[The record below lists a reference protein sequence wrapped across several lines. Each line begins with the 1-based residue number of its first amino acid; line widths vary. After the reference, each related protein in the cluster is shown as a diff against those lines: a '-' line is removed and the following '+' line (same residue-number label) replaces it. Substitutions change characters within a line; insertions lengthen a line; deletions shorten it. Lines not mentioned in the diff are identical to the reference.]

1 MTSLVGPVRWN
12 GFCAC
17 DITFAV
23 RFSCPVWART
33 CGFRPQHLYCPS
45 TVKSSTLRSCP
56 AFLDDASILFSMSCF
71 LVRPKHGQPLALWS
85 VEWHL
90 EQDRFALVVTSL
102 NRNVSFPLD
111 GLTLPVYPHSVCSCP
126 EPPRVTSPHWML
138 VICRVAG
145 KGHPISI
152 IFSMRLS
159 WIAGDI
165 VPFQKPESSW
175 QGSWRVVTPFH
186 FLCVNA
192 LINLWRVH
200 MSFRYWLIRIS
211 QSLSSSPSCWINHRA
226 VLPALTLC
234 LLSDINRMLMAVC

>member
-1 MTSLVGPVRWN
+1 MMCHTDDEFGWTCQMKRFLRMWYYFCCAFLMSCLGKNLWVSSPAFVLSLNGQVLNIEKLSCFSGWRLNTVFNELLSGQTKARTSPSIMISWMTFGTRP
-12 GFCAC
+12 FCFGGYVPKQEC
-17 DITFAV
+17 VISTWWFDIT
-23 RFSCPVWART
+23 C
-33 CGFRPQHLYCPS
+33 
-45 TVKSSTLRSCP
+45 
-56 AFLDDASILFSMSCF
+56 
-71 LVRPKHGQPLALWS
+71 
-85 VEWHL
+85 
-90 EQDRFALVVTSL
+90 
-102 NRNVSFPLD
+102 VS
-111 GLTLPVYPHSVCSCP
+111 
-126 EPPRVTSPHWML
+126 TSPHWML

-145 KGHPISI
+145 NGHPISI